1 MKIRKTKQAE
11 RGVYK
16 YSYQVRAENGEYTT
30 ETVVL
35 RSGENG
41 VTEMDIKMLYSMDD
55 SEVYY
60 NLKNVRPER
69 TKEEK
74 AEIEKWKQKFV
85 NDFKERHGYEPNKYI
100 IEDEVKDAFPR
111 AYNLSLDFDNDGE
124 IDPDKRLIASISDKE
139 SDEMF
144 EWSER
149 MEEVLSLLTD
159 KQRLVINL
167 MFVDGYKQSEIAEL
181 MNISSAAVKKHLD
194 KAKKIIKN
202 NF

>member
-1 MKIRKTKQAE
+1 MRIHKTNQKD

-16 YSYQVRAENGEYTT
+16 YTTTQRTEKGEYV
-30 ETVVL
+30 EKIIVIKP
-35 RSGENG
+35 GENG
-41 VTEMDIKMLYSMDD
+41 VTELDIKMLHSMDD

-60 NLKNVRPER
+60 NLKNARPER

-74 AEIEKWKQKFV
+74 AKIEKWKQKFV
-85 NDFKERHGYEPNKYI
+85 SDFKKRHGYEPNKYI

-111 AYNLSLDFDNDGE
+111 DYNLSLDFDNDGE

-144 EWSER
+144 EWSEH
-149 MEEVLSLLTD
+149 MEDVLSLLTD
-159 KQRLVINL
+159 KQRLVIKL
-167 MFVDGYKQSEIAEL
+167 MYVDGYKQSEIANL

-194 KAKKIIKN
+194 KAKDTIKN

>member
-1 MKIRKTKQAE
+1 MRIRKTKQAE

-16 YSYQVRAENGEYTT
+16 YSYQVREENGEYVT

-35 RSGENG
+35 RPGENG
-41 VTEMDIKMLYSMDD
+41 ITEMDIKRLHALDD

-74 AEIEKWKQKFV
+74 AEIDVWKKEFTS
-85 NDFKERHGYEPNKYI
+85 NFKKNYGYEPN
-100 IEDEVKDAFPR
+100 EDLLKGEVDERFPR
-111 AYNLSLDFDNDGE
+111 NYNLSLDFDNDGD
-124 IDPDKRLIASISDKE
+124 IDPDKRLIATIKSKDMNE
-139 SDEMF
+139 EF
-144 EWSER
+144 EWSEH
-149 MEEVLSLLTD
+149 MEDILSLLTD
-159 KQRLVINL
+159 KQRLVIKL
-167 MFVDGYKQSEIAEL
+167 MFVDGYKQSEIADL

-194 KAKKIIKN
+194 KAKETIKN